1 MKRRQGIGLAV
12 GMWLIIAG
20 CSEAPPAP
28 PDTRAAD
35 EKAIRDL
42 EVVWNADFKAKDAD
56 KILSHYADSATL
68 MAPGEPLAK
77 GKEGIRASLSGML
90 SDKNL
95 DLSFATAT
103 VEVAKAGDLAYSQGS
118 YTMTTTNAK
127 TRRPVNEKGS
137 YVTVYKKQAGG
148 DWKAVEDINTPG
160 PPAVPAAPAKKTG
173 TKAAR
178 RKKK

>member
-1 MKRRQGIGLAV
+1 MKRREGIGLAV

-77 GKEGIRASLSGML
+77 GKDAIRASLNGML

-95 DLSFATAT
+95 DLSFAT
-103 VEVAKAGDLAYSQGS
+103 
-118 YTMTTTNAK
+118 TT
-127 TRRPVNEKGS
+127 
-137 YVTVYKKQAGG
+137 
-148 DWKAVEDINTPG
+148 
-160 PPAVPAAPAKKTG
+160 
-173 TKAAR
+173 
-178 RKKK
+178 